1 MGAAPGGATTFSVPV
16 GADAPARARRAAA
29 DRLAPLGTDATERGL
44 LALSELVTNVVR
56 HARVAD
62 DEPIDIVI
70 ATVDD
75 RRIRVEVQQPTR
87 LAERS
92 VRQVPLRED
101 GGMGLMIVERV
112 SERWG
117 MDPGPPGRVWFEIC

>member
-1 MGAAPGGATTFSVPV
+1 MGAAPSEATTFSVPV

-70 ATVDD
+70 ATIGD
-75 RRIRVEVQQPTR
+75 RIRIEVQQPTR
-87 LAERS
+87 LAERA
-92 VRQVPLRED
+92 VRQVPLRET